1 MMAEPTPSE
10 ASVHTDA
17 EHARA
22 GATLGVMRYVLGI
35 SLVLAVVILSLIVW
49 APVLLQRQ

>member
-1 MMAEPTPSE
+1 MADQNSSE
-10 ASVHTDA
+10 RAVHETG

-22 GATLGVMRYVLGI
+22 GATPGVMRYVLGI

-49 APVLLQRQ
+49 GPVLLSGK